1 MTGSVLNG
9 QTHKG
14 ASSMH
19 STVEFRNSYGC
30 EMIDKG
36 TVIVLIDKGI
46 YKNVSSV
53 AKAHIIILLIAMV
66 IILTSLADN
75 VNIGDIEST
84 DISNNSSVHY

>member
-1 MTGSVLNG
+1 MTSSVLNG

-36 TVIVLIDKGI
+36 TLIVLIDKGI
-46 YKNVSSV
+46 YKNVYV
-53 AKAHIIILLIAMV
+53 AKAHIIILLIVMV